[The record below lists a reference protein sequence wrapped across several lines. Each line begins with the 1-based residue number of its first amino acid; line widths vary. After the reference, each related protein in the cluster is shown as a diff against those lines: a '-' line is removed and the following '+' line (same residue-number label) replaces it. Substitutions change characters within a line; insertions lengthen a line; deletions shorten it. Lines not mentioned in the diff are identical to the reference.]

1 MRPRGF
7 TLVEIVVAIAIA
19 SVVVVFASMFIAAPI
34 TAYDAQSKRS
44 ALVTD
49 LEAAWPRMRDDLRQA
64 LPNSLRVRRNGRYVV
79 IEMLHVAGAS
89 RYTAAMGSPFSAAGT
104 VAGVFSNLGLNL
116 NTSLY
121 YLSVNNRGPGIPNA
135 DAYQLTGSITATRP
149 TVSYVTN
156 PVTGEAPV
164 SVTPAPAFASGD
176 SPHRRVYLVS
186 GPITYLC
193 DESQGVMY
201 RYSGYAIAA
210 NQAARDAPN
219 EFGGAATALI
229 ARGLTTCN
237 FSVSPVSDTSPQGA
251 SVRLTATRS
260 GGETLTLLHSMR
272 GEYAP

>member
-1 MRPRGF
+1 MKQRGF

-19 SVVVVFASMFIAAPI
+19 SVVVVFASIFIAAPI
-34 TAYDAQSKRS
+34 SAYDAQSKRS

-49 LEAAWPRMRDDLRQA
+49 LEAAWPRMREDLREA

-79 IEMLHVAGAS
+79 IEMLHVAAVS
-89 RYTAAMGSPFSAAGT
+89 RYTGAMGNPFDAAGT
-104 VAGVFSNLGLNL
+104 VAGVFSNLGLNV
-116 NTSLY
+116 NTTQY

-135 DAYQLTGSITATRP
+135 DAYQLTGSITSTRP

-156 PVTGEAPV
+156 PATGEASV
-164 SVTPAPAFASGD
+164 SVMPAPVLAAGD

-186 GPITYLC
+186 GPVTYLC
-193 DESQGVMY
+193 DESQGTLQ
-201 RYSGYAIAA
+201 RYSGYAIAG
-210 NQAARDAPN
+210 NHAARDAPN
-219 EFGGAATALI
+219 EFGGATTALV

-237 FSVSPVSDTSPQGA
+237 FNVSPVSGTRAQTA

-260 GGETLTLLHSMR
+260 GGESVTLLHGVR